1 LDLIGTKILRLLLH
15 GIHSHVHHRSL
26 RPIMVFLDLKF
37 LQQQL
42 ERDGCLA
49 LFTLSLF
56 LPFEVALFLYY
67 HTVFYLFDIEKEIIN
82 ASKKRKT

>member
-1 LDLIGTKILRLLLH
+1 
-15 GIHSHVHHRSL
+15 
-26 RPIMVFLDLKF
+26 MVFLDLRF

-42 ERDGCLA
+42 EGGGCLA
-49 LFTLSLF
+49 LFTLSLC

-82 ASKKRKT
+82 ASKKRKTYRKSYHPHRNLMSERSQDYAQKP